1 MGAHVGGRALA
12 ALAPDLPDAAPFEAA
27 GKPPACLLLHG
38 FTGTPF
44 EIRPVGEALARAGF
58 AVRAPLLPGHGTTVD
73 DLMDRRR
80 REWCE
85 ATEDAAA
92 DLAKDGTIVLVGL
105 SLGALL
111 ALRIAAVRPEI
122 VRGVAALA
130 PALRLSPW
138 SEWPL
143 AALARLRA
151 APRIGIPKMGGSD
164 IRDRAMRARNP
175 SYRAQPLRG
184 AVQLYKLAREVEGLL
199 GRVSAPILCIHGAR
213 DRTVPPAATDEV
225 LRGVA
230 SADRQRVI
238 MAESG
243 HVLPLDVEREKVAR
257 EVVGFVERLAR

>member
-1 MGAHVGGRALA
+1 MGGRALA
-12 ALAPDLPDAAPFEAA
+12 ADLPDAAPFESDGRA
-27 GKPPACLLLHG
+27 PACLLLHG

-44 EIRPVGEALARAGF
+44 EIRPLGEALVAAGF

-80 REWCE
+80 KEWCE
-85 ATEDAAA
+85 ASESAASN
-92 DLAKDGTIVLVGL
+92 LAKDGPIVLVGL

-111 ALRIAAVRPEI
+111 ALRIAALRPEL
-122 VRGVAALA
+122 VRGVVALA
-130 PALRLSPW
+130 PALRLRAW

-143 AALARLRA
+143 AALSKLRA

-175 SYRAQPLRG
+175 SYRSQPLRG
-184 AVQLYKLAREVEGLL
+184 AVQLYRLARDVEGLL

-213 DRTVPPAATDEV
+213 DHTVPPFATDEV

-230 SADRQRVI
+230 SAERHRVI
-238 MAESG
+238 LPESG

-257 EVVGFVERLAR
+257 EVVAFVERIARRSP